1 MSTRRIKRYIVAK
14 MREGED
20 MHQLIAPLSPKLKLA
35 VMEYVE
41 KKRSNKIMIYSHA
54 NFHIHKA
61 THDNEWVEWE
71 EEE

>member
-1 MSTRRIKRYIVAK
+1 MNTRKLKRYIVAK

-41 KKRSNKIMIYSHA
+41 KKGQTK
-54 NFHIHKA
+54 
-61 THDNEWVEWE
+61 
-71 EEE
+71 